1 MTFYPRKCDNC
12 GCGMDTGY
20 LWDSTETFCTTDC
33 LLEWLYHEE
42 VCFSTEWDVENDSD
56 GEVYDEKGNEWV
68 IKKCSE
74 GNSKEEA

>member
-33 LLEWLYHEE
+33 LLESLYHDE
-42 VCFSTEWDVENDSD
+42 VCFYTEWDVENDSD

-74 GNSKEEA
+74 GNTTEEV